1 MVNTLKFAFLRRNNI
16 DLYLTALILLGIALG
31 TLLPQDSLTDAPGT
45 DKLHHVV
52 AFTALSFPVALIR
65 PKYIWAIFALSLLYG
80 ASIEIIQPLVN
91 RSGELLDFW
100 SDAIGVA
107 LGAGLAKVL
116 HYKGYGLE

>member
-1 MVNTLKFAFLRRNNI
+1 MKFAFLRRNNI
-16 DLYLTALILLGIALG
+16 DLYLTTLILLGIALG
-31 TLLPQDSLTDAPGT
+31 TLLPQDSLPSAPGT

-52 AFTALSFPVALIR
+52 AFMALSFPVALIS

-107 LGAGLAKVL
+107 IGLTLAHSILWFLKP
-116 HYKGYGLE
+116 K

>member
-1 MVNTLKFAFLRRNNI
+1 VNTLNFTFLRHNNI
-16 DLYLTALILLGIALG
+16 DLYLTTLILLGSALG
-31 TLLPQDSLTDAPGT
+31 TLLYQDSLLNAPGT

-52 AFTALSFPVALIR
+52 AFMALSFPVALIR
-65 PKYIWAIFALSLLYG
+65 PKYIRAILALSLLYG
-80 ASIEIIQPLVN
+80 VSIEIIRPLVN

-107 LGAGLAKVL
+107 LGAGLAKAL